1 MNVVDNVNVSFQELI
16 KELNEKG
23 VTNRQIEKRSGASA
37 ATIQRIASGVNTN
50 PKWSEAGVII
60 NLHNYWCEGKK

>member
-1 MNVVDNVNVSFQELI
+1 MNVINNVNVDFSQLI

-23 VTNRQIEKRSGASA
+23 VTNRQIEKRTGASS
-37 ATIQRIASGVNTN
+37 ATIQRIASGINAN

-60 NLHNYWCEGKK
+60 NLHNYWCGGDK